1 MRAGSCFA
9 LALLILLSVASSA
22 VGGMAVIQT
31 MAPLQDH
38 AKQSIEAAFKEA
50 MQTALKGALA
60 MGFSWVKLSQALVL
74 EDMVTVQILATDT
87 RPEGGEGEGEE
98 ESLPGGEPGAGSAQ
112 PAGHSL

>member
-1 MRAGSCFA
+1 MRAFSYLA
-9 LALLILLSVASSA
+9 LALLLVLSVVPSA
-22 VGGMAVIQT
+22 VGGMAMIQT

-60 MGFSWVKLSQALVL
+60 MGFSWVKLSKALVL
-74 EDMVTVQILATDT
+74 ENMVTVQILATDT
-87 RPEGGEGEGEE
+87 RPEGGGGNGEE

-112 PAGHSL
+112 PSGYGL